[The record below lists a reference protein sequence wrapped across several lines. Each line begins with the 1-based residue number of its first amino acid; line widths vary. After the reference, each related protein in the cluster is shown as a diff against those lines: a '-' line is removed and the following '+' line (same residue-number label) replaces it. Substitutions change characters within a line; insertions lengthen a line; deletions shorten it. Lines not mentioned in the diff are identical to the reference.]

1 MAESNTRRGR
11 VRIPNS
17 KYLGG
22 DYVTSDIDLENNAT
36 VSTSKAQTSPK
47 PRGAAENSSEAKPKW
62 RQQWRRVPTPTI
74 PQNQGKAVV
83 SPVLPTMAPMEPS
96 PTNSAMK
103 PQATSN
109 VTPKG
114 H

>member
-22 DYVTSDIDLENNAT
+22 DYVTSDINLENNAT
-36 VSTSKAQTSPK
+36 KNQTTPK
-47 PRGAAENSSEAKPKW
+47 PSQAKPKW

-109 VTPKG
+109 VTSKG